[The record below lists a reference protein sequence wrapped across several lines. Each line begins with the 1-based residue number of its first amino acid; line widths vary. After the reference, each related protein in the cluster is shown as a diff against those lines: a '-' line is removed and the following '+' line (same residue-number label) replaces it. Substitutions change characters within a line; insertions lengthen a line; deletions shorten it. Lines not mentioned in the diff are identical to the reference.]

1 MTEHEARARE
11 IVEKVFAEYHR
22 PHEALIEPIASAL
35 QEQAETIERLREAL
49 KGLVRVIDAGDPANL
64 MHGVQLGPT
73 VWYLA
78 ANDALDYAR
87 AALESSNG

>member
-35 QEQAETIERLREAL
+35 QEQAETIARLRAVLEGFQRIAFVPCQDVRCYRPTLTMMQRANAAL
-49 KGLVRVIDAGDPANL
+49 SGNIPNDPA
-64 MHGVQLGPT
+64 
-73 VWYLA
+73 
-78 ANDALDYAR
+78 
-87 AALESSNG
+87 